1 MGNDVPREIAY
12 AQARRLLG
20 AYRCPARNGAC
31 VYFDGSNR
39 PLVFDGRSDSDR
51 IEGVLRLAWGPD
63 DVLPCLHWDWMT
75 RDEGWFQS
83 VAHNVDSMEI
93 RDSGLELT
101 GTYLKESDSRR
112 VAYRFEISDMPA
124 AVPREARQATLEA
137 WA

>member
-31 VYFDGSNR
+31 VYFDG
-39 PLVFDGRSDSDR
+39 RSDSDR

-63 DVLPCLHWDWMT
+63 DVLPRLHWDWMT

-112 VAYRFEISDMPA
+112 VAYRFEIPDMPA
-124 AVPREARQATLEA
+124 TPSREARQATLEA